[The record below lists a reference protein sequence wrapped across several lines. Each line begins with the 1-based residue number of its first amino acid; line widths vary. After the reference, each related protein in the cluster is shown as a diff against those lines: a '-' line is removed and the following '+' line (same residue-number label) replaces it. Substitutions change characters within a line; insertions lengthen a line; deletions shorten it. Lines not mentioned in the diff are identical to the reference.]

1 MYTMNRCTLHPPSPL
16 HQLKKA
22 ITTKSVASYALL
34 TGGGALISCFLMLAL
49 PQTAR
54 AEGDNTLPVPERVIK
69 PGEYAGRQFP
79 PTAMR
84 GVMEVVQ
91 GQQILID
98 SKSER
103 LSPGAR
109 IRGPQ
114 NTLIMTGAIIGERFV
129 VNFVRDA
136 YNNISQVWILN
147 ELEARQKANL
157 ATPATNVVFGSD
169 AEKPKVDDGKTPFN
183 QLPKYKQ

>member
-1 MYTMNRCTLHPPSPL
+1 LL
-16 HQLKKA
+16 V
-22 ITTKSVASYALL
+22 VAGLSA
-34 TGGGALISCFLMLAL
+34 
-49 PQTAR
+49 TAH
-54 AEGDNTLPVPERVIK
+54 AEGDNTLPVPERVIQ

-79 PTAMR
+79 PNAQR
-84 GVMEVVQ
+84 GVMEVLQ
-91 GQQILID
+91 GQDILID
-98 SKSER
+98 SKPER

-114 NTLIMTGAIIGERFV
+114 NTLVMTGSIIGERYM

-136 YNNISQVWILN
+136 YNNIHQIWVLT
-147 ELEARQKANL
+147 ELESRQKANL

-169 AEKPKVDDGKTPFN
+169 AEKPKADDGKTPFN